1 MTWKAHVKKRKEK
14 ARSLVGTV
22 MAAVDR
28 RLKSIQL
35 QGEVFVSEIIARKWQ
50 VNEKQMLLGV
60 SLTGSSERA
69 DAVADRSFSAQAIQE
84 SLGAGSALGPELLP
98 GRCGAFA
105 PEGWECSR
113 GRRERDL
120 RLKTLHCTGTQHGRD
135 TREPGYNRNTGQA
148 ARRASQQRKPSS
160 WQQFTWAGF
169 SGLWHFVSQCN
180 FTRVCLC
187 VCVCVSLQYKQKA
200 TRRRKLINFK
210 IWNREQ
216 VNKIHGKMWLIV
228 WIPYIKS
235 QHIYHFSLSIK
246 TSLMDKSSMR
256 CISALVILNPM
267 KTHLF
272 TTERTIWRVEHA
284 VSFKVCTVFKVLLT
298 Y

>member
-1 MTWKAHVKKRKEK
+1 MKSPCEKKE
-14 ARSLVGTV
+14 G
-22 MAAVDR
+22 
-28 RLKSIQL
+28 KSQKPCWYRYGCSW
-35 QGEVFVSEIIARKWQ
+35 QASEINPAARWG
-50 VNEKQMLLGV
+50 LCLGNHCKEV
-60 SLTGSSERA
+60 TSERKA
-69 DAVADRSFSAQAIQE
+69 NATWRLSRGEPRAGDAVADRSFSAQAIQE
-84 SLGAGSALGPELLP
+84 SLGAGSALRTGAAAWALRSLRP
-98 GRCGAFA
+98 GGL
-105 PEGWECSR
+105 ECSR
-113 GRRERDL
+113 GRRERGL

-160 WQQFTWAGF
+160 WQLFTWAGF
-169 SGLWHFVSQCN
+169 SGVWHFVSQCN

-200 TRRRKLINFK
+200 TRRKLINFK

-216 VNKIHGKMWLIV
+216 VNKIHSKMWLIV

-272 TTERTIWRVEHA
+272 TTDRTIWRVEHA